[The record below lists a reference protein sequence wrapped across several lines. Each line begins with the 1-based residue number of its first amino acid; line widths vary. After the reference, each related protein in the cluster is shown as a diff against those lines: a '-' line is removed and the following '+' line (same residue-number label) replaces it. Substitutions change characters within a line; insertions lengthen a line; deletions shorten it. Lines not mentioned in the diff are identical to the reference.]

1 MKIALVSP
9 YDYPYPGGVQQHIR
23 HLSLQFRRLGHE
35 VRIIAPSSESPA
47 ALAAQ
52 DVYKVGNVVQIPAN
66 ESVARITLSLRLS
79 GRVKAILEREQFD
92 VVHLHEPLALAL
104 PLTVLRHS
112 ESVNIGTFHHYG
124 SRGLTYFYG
133 RPILKRFFNRLDG
146 RIAVSRPAL
155 EFISTYFPGDYVVI
169 PNGIDVDEF
178 SPDVPPIAEL
188 RDGAPTILFVGRLE
202 KRKGFKY
209 LIQAFPFVRR
219 EFPDARL
226 VIVGSYSRKQ
236 ASRYERF
243 VRSYHLGE
251 VRFVGYVSA
260 ADLPRYYRSCDLFCA
275 PSIGGE
281 SFGIILLEA
290 LASGCPIVAS
300 DIPGYRGVLQSGVHG
315 LLVPPKDARALA
327 DAIIAVLADGRRR
340 AEMSAAGR
348 CHAEEYAWPKIAAR
362 VLEYY
367 DAVLSA
373 AGVTPR
379 PPAVASGGLA

>member
-9 YDYPYPGGVQQHIR
+9 YDYPYPGGVQQHIW
-23 HLSLQFRRLGHE
+23 HLSQQFRRLGHE

-66 ESVARITLSLRLS
+66 GSVARITLSLRLS

-92 VVHLHEPLALAL
+92 VVHLHEPLAPAL

-133 RPILKRFFNRLDG
+133 RPILRRFFNRLDG
-146 RIAVSRPAL
+146 RIAVSQPAL
-155 EFISTYFPGDYVVI
+155 EFISTYFPGDYAVI

-178 SPDVPPIAEL
+178 SPDVPPIPEL

-202 KRKGFKY
+202 KRKGFAY
-209 LIQAFPFVRR
+209 LMQAFPLVRR
-219 EFPDARL
+219 AFPNVRL
-226 VIVGSYSRKQ
+226 VVVGGYSRKQ

-243 VRSYHLGE
+243 VRGHRLGD
-251 VRFVGYVSA
+251 VRFVGYASA

-275 PSIGGE
+275 PSTGGE

-290 LASGCPIVAS
+290 MASGCPIVAS
-300 DIPGYRGVLQSGVHG
+300 DIPGYRGVLQPGVQG

-327 DAIIAVLADGRRR
+327 DALIAMLSDGQRR
-340 AEMSAAGR
+340 AEMGAAGR
-348 CHAEEYAWPKIAAR
+348 RHAEEFAWPKIATR
-362 VLEYY
+362 VLAYY
-367 DAVLSA
+367 EAVLSA
-373 AGVTPR
+373 MGVGPHPSALAR
-379 PPAVASGGLA
+379 GGTA